1 MKARVH
7 VFVSGRVQGVFFR
20 YETKREAKK
29 HSVIGWVRNMPDGRL
44 EATFEGEESDVK
56 ALVDFCR
63 KGPPAAKVTNV
74 DTRWEAYTD
83 EFTDFETR

>member
-1 MKARVH
+1 
-7 VFVSGRVQGVFFR
+7 VFVSGRVQRVFFR
-20 YETKREAKK
+20 YETRREAKK
-29 HSVIGWVRNMPDGRL
+29 NGVTGWVRNMPDGRL

-74 DTRWEAYTD
+74 DIRWEAYTG
-83 EFTDFETR
+83 EFRNFETR

>member
-1 MKARVH
+1 MKIRAH
-7 VFVSGRVQGVFFR
+7 VFVSGRVQRVFFR
-20 YETKREAKK
+20 YETRREAKK
-29 HSVIGWVRNMPDGRL
+29 NGVTGWVRNMPDGRL

-74 DTRWEAYTD
+74 DIRWEAYTG
-83 EFTDFETR
+83 EFRNFETR

>member
-1 MKARVH
+1 LKIRAH
-7 VFVSGRVQGVFFR
+7 VFVSGRVQRVFFR
-20 YETKREAKK
+20 YETRREAKK
-29 HSVIGWVRNMPDGRL
+29 NGVTGWVRNMPDGRL

-74 DTRWEAYTD
+74 DIRWEAYTG
-83 EFTDFETR
+83 EFRNFETR